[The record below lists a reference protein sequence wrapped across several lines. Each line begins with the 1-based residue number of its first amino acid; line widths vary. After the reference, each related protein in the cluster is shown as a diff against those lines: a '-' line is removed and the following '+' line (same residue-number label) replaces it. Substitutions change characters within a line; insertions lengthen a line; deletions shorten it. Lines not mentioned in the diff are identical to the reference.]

1 MRLIINKKAFL
12 FEKCRQYF
20 DGNLAGKTMAIW
32 GLSFKPNTDD
42 IREAPSRALIEK
54 LWQSGVKIQA
64 YDPESMGNFSAIYGA
79 RDDYKLVDDAYEALV
94 DADALFIVTEWQS
107 FRSPDFSKIFEQLN
121 TPIIFDG
128 RNLYDKTQ
136 LKALG
141 FDYISIG
148 R

>member
-1 MRLIINKKAFL
+1 
-12 FEKCRQYF
+12 
-20 DGNLAGKTMAIW
+20 MAIW

-42 IREAPSRALIEK
+42 IREAPSRVLIKK

-64 YDPESMGNFSAIYGA
+64 YDPESMENFAAIYGA
-79 RDDYKLVDDAYEALV
+79 RDDYKLVDDAYDALIG
-94 DADALFIVTEWQS
+94 ADALFIVTEWQS
-107 FRSPDFSKIFEQLN
+107 FRSPDFSKILERLN

-128 RNLYDKTQ
+128 RNLYDKTH

-141 FDYISIG
+141 LDYISIG